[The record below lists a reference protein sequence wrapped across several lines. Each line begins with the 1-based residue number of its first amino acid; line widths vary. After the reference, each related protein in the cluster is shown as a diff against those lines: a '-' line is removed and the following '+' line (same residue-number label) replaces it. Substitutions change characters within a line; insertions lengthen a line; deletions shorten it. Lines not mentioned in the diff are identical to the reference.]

1 MSATAYLSNTLFEE
15 WSYKAP
21 KAENQEG
28 KEEEEDFEDTSTEID
43 INLSILNEV
52 LSIYGGSGG
61 WASGRKNRKNEDQG
75 GDDEDEPRGPLDRYF
90 GGRNKKTTSLR
101 MTYLGEGHPLR
112 LLLYVYSTIVL
123 FGS

>member
-1 MSATAYLSNTLFEE
+1 LSATAYLANTLFEE

-28 KEEEEDFEDTSTEID
+28 EEETEDSEDTSTEID

-61 WASGRKNRKNEDQG
+61 WASGRKNWRSEDQKD
-75 GDDEDEPRGPLDRYF
+75 DDEDEPGGSLDRYF
-90 GGRNKKTTSLR
+90 TGRNKKTTSLR

-112 LLLYVYSTIVL
+112 LLLYVHSNTVF